1 MSESDP
7 RKRLLTNA
15 EVQWDIRS
23 EVVKEWGP
31 TFDKL
36 LSLHNTQ
43 DLKTIINSQMPGRTV
58 QPHTDNTL
66 PISELKDWMKPKFEP
81 SIWKKCLWPDQYT
94 KEKELGTKV
103 FSELFGKPSNKRGSF
118 FDDEYFTRTRFID
131 GIMEEIRYGDKEV

>member
-7 RKRLLTNA
+7 RKGLLTHA
-15 EVQWDIRS
+15 EDQWDIRS
-23 EVVKEWGP
+23 EVAKEWGP

-43 DLKTIINSQMPGRTV
+43 DLKTIIKSQMPGSKV
-58 QPHTDNTL
+58 QPRTDNRL

-81 SIWKKCLWPDQYT
+81 PIWKKCLWPEQYE
-94 KEKELGTKV
+94 KEKKLGHKV
-103 FSELFGKPSNKRGSF
+103 YSDLFGKPTSKRGSL
-118 FDDEYFTRTRFID
+118 FDAENFTRTQFID